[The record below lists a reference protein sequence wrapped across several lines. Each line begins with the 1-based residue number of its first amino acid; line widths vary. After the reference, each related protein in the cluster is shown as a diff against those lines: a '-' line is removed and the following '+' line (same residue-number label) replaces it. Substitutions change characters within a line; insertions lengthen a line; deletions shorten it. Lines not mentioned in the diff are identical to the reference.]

1 LTTSESGEAGLTYRV
16 ISSGIPL
23 ALSRSVFE
31 YCLCSASL
39 YDGPDAILLVVR
51 QERPDNSGVF
61 IGQRDGS
68 PVLAASG
75 DEGSQPLTPVITLCV
90 DPAERGSRAVN
101 EEFTQ
106 IAIPAFTDPEEPRFA
121 ACRVFAGDEAE
132 LRRQLAAVLELGHV
146 ADRGDERG
154 GRHRTD
160 PRDGL

>member
-1 LTTSESGEAGLTYRV
+1 MSESGEAGLTYRV

-23 ALSRSVFE
+23 ALSRSAFDD
-31 YCLCSASL
+31 CLCSARL
-39 YDGPDAILLVVR
+39 YDGPDAILLVVC

-75 DEGSQPLTPVITLCV
+75 DEGSQPLTPVITLRV

-106 IAIPAFTDPEEPRFA
+106 IAIPAFTNPEEPWLA
-121 ACRVFAGDEAE
+121 ARRVF
-132 LRRQLAAVLELGHV
+132 
-146 ADRGDERG
+146 
-154 GRHRTD
+154 
-160 PRDGL
+160 